1 MNFIKMHLAR
11 SHKYCKSYCCTNTSM
26 LWINLKLQ
34 EVACKSR
41 RYSFIYDD
49 ILVQVLKLIK
59 FDISW
64 VLRSLPL
71 SNTRSNYQVIAT
83 CSNINSI
90 RPSRE
95 DLKPSMKDCNYIVC
109 THLFL
114 RCVFLS

>member
-11 SHKYCKSYCCTNTSM
+11 SHKYCKSYCCTNTSTGM

-71 SNTRSNYQVIAT
+71 SNTIEAITR
-83 CSNINSI
+83 
-90 RPSRE
+90 
-95 DLKPSMKDCNYIVC
+95 
-109 THLFL
+109 
-114 RCVFLS
+114 